1 MQEAAGRPSLVLFD
15 GFNAEERFGHYVH
28 EALPDAMR
36 VLDMQDFH
44 ALRLGREQ
52 LVAEG
57 ASAEAV
63 ATFRPAAGNEDLQ
76 RELAAIHRCDATLAI
91 SEDEERRL
99 LLETYGVPGWKVFAA
114 PFGFKPSSSSPGFA
128 AREGAMFI
136 GTNWRHRPNR
146 DCARWL
152 IQEVWPLVRRELP
165 DEELNVF
172 GANQTPADAALS
184 DPSRGAFVRGYC
196 RSVEAMMRRHKVLV
210 APLRYGA
217 GVKGK
222 VLEAMLHGSIVVTTP
237 VGVEGIADP
246 EAFPGYVVDNGGE
259 DAAAFAEVVVQ
270 ALREQRRWE
279 ALQQEA
285 ASFISE
291 HFDEAKLGKSLLDFL
306 TEARAQLPQNRL
318 RDFVGQ
324 MLWHSS
330 LRSTQL
336 MAKYIAAKE
345 EHQALERRTAAGGR
359 SCGDTQ
365 SSTAM
370 QKRCEKGSHA
380 AAQRVAV
387 ILDSTASP
395 SNERWE
401 CLSPGK
407 IHGAHCQALQQLRGS
422 GSMGAGGHSPQPSS
436 GKTDQASSR
445 RTPMSASAS
454 APELRASGPMSGS
467 MRKTL
472 RPRGEND
479 FGMVPGVPAED
490 DVYVPRAMW
499 TDTAD
504 NPMKQ
509 EDKRI
514 AQKLAMKEFYRK
526 EPLALA
532 GQAVRLAKQI
542 EDNKALRQAQKGEL
556 QDMAKTVTAATMQM
570 ERREQA
576 EKEELQRKR
585 EKMRQGLDEQMAL
598 LEERAKEARL
608 QDLLEG
614 AETKARSMQMLY
626 EEMETQKKLKQELKK
641 RGDEMRQEVARRA
654 GQKSSDRQLEREEL
668 QERMRQD
675 EIQEEYRQSL
685 KQKRIRAHQARSDA
699 REVNYFQTAGRERQ
713 QREESEAARLDRDEH
728 QHNLR
733 FDLHHSRRAAARKQ
747 QQQKVL
753 ADMRLQSL
761 GIKTCGRG
769 SKEREREANGAAA
782 RLCSEAELQKAKK
795 KRQQELAMQAE
806 LAKMM
811 IEKQRTREKEEEGP
825 KSRITPM
832 CSMAVDQTFVDMAVA
847 RAAGSTMP
855 KSFKPM
861 HQVDAAKDLSKPM
874 GKPRVKPWVDIQKS
888 HGPGGVVGTFGG
900 EGRTHLSLMASGGA
914 KRILTENTARKT
926 WSEGLQAAELKAGER
941 VAQQRHHAQLVDKT
955 DRF

>member
-1 MQEAAGRPSLVLFD
+1 
-15 GFNAEERFGHYVH
+15 
-28 EALPDAMR
+28 
-36 VLDMQDFH
+36 
-44 ALRLGREQ
+44 
-52 LVAEG
+52 
-57 ASAEAV
+57 
-63 ATFRPAAGNEDLQ
+63 
-76 RELAAIHRCDATLAI
+76 
-91 SEDEERRL
+91 
-99 LLETYGVPGWKVFAA
+99 
-114 PFGFKPSSSSPGFA
+114 
-128 AREGAMFI
+128 
-136 GTNWRHRPNR
+136 
-146 DCARWL
+146 
-152 IQEVWPLVRRELP
+152 
-165 DEELNVF
+165 
-172 GANQTPADAALS
+172 
-184 DPSRGAFVRGYC
+184 
-196 RSVEAMMRRHKVLV
+196 
-210 APLRYGA
+210 
-217 GVKGK
+217 
-222 VLEAMLHGSIVVTTP
+222 
-237 VGVEGIADP
+237 
-246 EAFPGYVVDNGGE
+246 
-259 DAAAFAEVVVQ
+259 
-270 ALREQRRWE
+270 
-279 ALQQEA
+279 
-285 ASFISE
+285 
-291 HFDEAKLGKSLLDFL
+291 
-306 TEARAQLPQNRL
+306 
-318 RDFVGQ
+318 
-324 MLWHSS
+324 
-330 LRSTQL
+330 
-336 MAKYIAAKE
+336 
-345 EHQALERRTAAGGR
+345 
-359 SCGDTQ
+359 
-365 SSTAM
+365 
-370 QKRCEKGSHA
+370 
-380 AAQRVAV
+380 
-387 ILDSTASP
+387 
-395 SNERWE
+395 
-401 CLSPGK
+401 
-407 IHGAHCQALQQLRGS
+407 
-422 GSMGAGGHSPQPSS
+422 
-436 GKTDQASSR
+436 
-445 RTPMSASAS
+445 MSASAS
-454 APELRASGPMSGS
+454 APELRASGTMSGS

-509 EDKRI
+509 AGSKWDPHAFVESEDKRI

-526 EPLALA
+526 E
-532 GQAVRLAKQI
+532 LAKQI

-753 ADMRLQSL
+753 ADMRLQMGASDDGKGL
-761 GIKTCGRG
+761 DRLRQ
-769 SKEREREANGAAA
+769 EREREANGAAA

-811 IEKQRTREKEEEGP
+811 IEKQRVREKEEEGP